1 MEYFDSKVL
10 ESFMIP
16 EESIVTEGIIGK
28 AFNLIVTFVKFI
40 IRMIG
45 NLISIIGKI
54 LGKFAHG
61 KTVHNDKETY
71 KKNQE
76 LVDKYW
82 KLISEVHYTM
92 HRVAFDISIYADFAN
107 THWYGESNE
116 YFDSRKNIIDNE
128 FEKFTKDCNIINKEL
143 SGKVLFLTETEYDIY
158 TSTLNKAK
166 EQLEKDKARLQKS
179 LNEAEKDSNK
189 ENSEKIAE
197 FQRRSAY
204 YTNMMGKVSSLYMT
218 TCNTLSKCISS
229 DVITM
234 ADQMRLEDI
243 EVYK

>member
-10 ESFMIP
+10 ESFMLP

-45 NLISIIGKI
+45 NLISIIGK
-54 LGKFAHG
+54 LLSKFAHG

-143 SGKVLFLTETEYDIY
+143 SGKVLFLNESQYDIY
-158 TSTLNKAK
+158 TSTLNKSK
-166 EQLEKDKARLQKS
+166 EELEKIKEKMQTTLDKA
-179 LNEAEKDSNK
+179 EKESNK
-189 ENSEKIAE
+189 ESSENIAE

-204 YTNMMGKVSSLYMT
+204 FTNMMSKVSSLYTT

-229 DVITM
+229 DVIT
-234 ADQMRLEDI
+234 LEDMMKYHDF
-243 EVYK
+243 EKHE

>member
-16 EESIVTEGIIGK
+16 EDSIVTEGIIGK
-28 AFNLIVTFVKFI
+28 AFNLIVTFVKLI
-40 IRMIG
+40 IKMVG

-54 LGKFAHG
+54 LSKLVHR
-61 KTVHNDKETY
+61 KTVHTDKETY
-71 KKNQE
+71 QKNKA

-82 KLISEVHYTM
+82 KLISEIHYDM
-92 HRVAFDISIYADFAN
+92 QKIACDISYDAIKAD
-107 THWYGESNE
+107 TYLYSDTNE
-116 YFDSRKNIIDNE
+116 FFDRNKNKIDNE
-128 FEKFTKDCNIINKEL
+128 YEKFVESCNIINKEL

>member
-10 ESFMIP
+10 ESFMIL

-45 NLISIIGKI
+45 NLISIIGK
-54 LGKFAHG
+54 LLSKFVHR
-61 KTVHNDKETY
+61 KTVHTDKETFQQ
-71 KKNQE
+71 NE
-76 LVDKYW
+76 ALVKKYW

-128 FEKFTKDCNIINKEL
+128 SEKFTKDCNIINKEL
-143 SGKVLFLTETEYDIY
+143 SGKVLFLNESQYDIY
-158 TSTLNKAK
+158 TSTLNKSK
-166 EQLEKDKARLQKS
+166 EELEKIKEKMQTTLDKA
-179 LNEAEKDSNK
+179 EKESNK
-189 ENSEKIAE
+189 ESSENIAE

-204 YTNMMGKVSSLYMT
+204 FTNMMSKVSSLYTT

-229 DVITM
+229 DVIT
-234 ADQMRLEDI
+234 LEDMMKYHDF
-243 EVYK
+243 EKHE